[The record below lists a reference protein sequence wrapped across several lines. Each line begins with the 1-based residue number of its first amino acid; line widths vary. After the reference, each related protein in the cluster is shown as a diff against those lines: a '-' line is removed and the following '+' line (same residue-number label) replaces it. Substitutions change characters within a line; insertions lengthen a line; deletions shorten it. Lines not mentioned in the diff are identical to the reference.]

1 MKFNNETLKEAV
13 KEWLED
19 ATKAEAMYGHI
30 SSWDTRIHKNKG
42 CQILDS
48 NKKPLSILSK

>member
-19 ATKAEAMYGHI
+19 ATKAESKYSHI
-30 SSWDTRIHKNKG
+30 PPWYTYEVTDVNTLFKDFKSTR
-42 CQILDS
+42 CL
-48 NKKPLSILSK
+48 LSK

>member
-19 ATKAEAMYGHI
+19 ATKAEAKYGHI

-48 NKKPLSILSK
+48 NMKPLSILSK